1 MNQSD
6 FTSASQQVVDGPQAW
21 LTLALSILVSSIGT
35 VGIWA
40 VVVVLPSVQA
50 EFGVDRALAS
60 LPYTATM
67 TGFAIGNVVV
77 GRFLDRVGVRLPLL
91 LSSVLLF
98 CGFVLSALTT
108 SIWQFALLHGLVIGV
123 GSSTCFGPL
132 MANIS
137 HWFKRRRGIAVAA
150 TACGT
155 YIAGAVWPLVMKGFI
170 EQAGWRMTYAGI
182 GIFCLV
188 TIVPLALLLRNRP
201 PAHPPEQTSESLIS
215 DGLFNARSLQVS
227 LMLAGVACCVAMSM
241 PQVHIIPYSMDL
253 GFKAARGAEMLSVML
268 AGGVI
273 SRIAFGFIA
282 DRFGGLRTCLL
293 AASLQCVALVLFLP
307 VSGMAALYVV
317 SLLFGLSQGGIVP
330 SYAIIVRE
338 YLPAKEAGE
347 RVGLVIMS
355 TIFGMALGGFMS
367 GWIYDQSGSYELAFI
382 NGIVWNLMNLV
393 VLGALTYMAFRRPR
407 TTGPSY

>member
-1 MNQSD
+1 MNPADSSPGPQQSI
-6 FTSASQQVVDGPQAW
+6 DGPLAW
-21 LTLALSILVSSIGT
+21 LTLVLSVVVSSIGT

-40 VVVVLPSVQA
+40 VVVVLPSVQM
-50 EFGVDRALAS
+50 EFGVDRAMAS

-91 LSSVLLF
+91 LSAVLLST
-98 CGFVLSALTT
+98 GFVVSAMTT
-108 SIWQFALLHGLVIGV
+108 SIWQFALLHGFVIGV

-137 HWFKRRRGIAVAA
+137 HWFQRRRGIAVAI

-155 YIAGAVWPLVMKGFI
+155 YIAGAVWPLVMKDFI
-170 EQAGWRMTYAGI
+170 DTAGWRTTYAAI
-182 GIFCLV
+182 GVFCLV
-188 TIVPLALLLRNRP
+188 TIIPLALVLRNRP
-201 PAHPPEQTSESLIS
+201 PAQTRDSVEDPILSAGIFKA
-215 DGLFNARSLQVS
+215 GSLQML

-241 PQVHIIPYSMDL
+241 PQVHIIPYAIDL
-253 GFKAARGAEMLSVML
+253 GFKAARGAEMLSLML

-282 DRFGGLRTCLL
+282 DRVGGLRTCLL
-293 AASLQCVALVLFLP
+293 AAGLQCVALLLFLP
-307 VSGMAALYVV
+307 VSDIATLYVV

-338 YLPAKEAGE
+338 YLPASEAGE
-347 RVGLVIMS
+347 RVGLVIMC
-355 TIFGMALGGFMS
+355 TIFGMALGGFLS

-382 NGIVWNLMNLV
+382 NGIVWNLFNLV
-393 VLGALTYMAFRRPR
+393 ILGALTVRAFRRPR
-407 TTGPSY
+407 AASLG